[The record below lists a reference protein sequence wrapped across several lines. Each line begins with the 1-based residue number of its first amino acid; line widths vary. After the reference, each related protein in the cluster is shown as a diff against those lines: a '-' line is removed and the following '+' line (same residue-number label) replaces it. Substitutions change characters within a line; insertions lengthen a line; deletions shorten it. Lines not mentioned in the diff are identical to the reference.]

1 MGQYFADGLRDTG
14 LRLTLAKTYNPSYW
28 DYANKATCIAAASN
42 WTQKLEEREQE
53 ENNGAAA
60 RPLGLGVLWIPE
72 EWFVT
77 NNTGY
82 RQLPSACHFCKQA
95 DHLAINCRKESLH
108 LLVVDWARQPR
119 GQDYNTYIE
128 LYDHYQKRLQYS
140 VAEQQLRTLEHWER
154 G

>member
-1 MGQYFADGLRDTG
+1 
-14 LRLTLAKTYNPSYW
+14 LAKTCNTSYW

-53 ENNGAAA
+53 ENNGAAT

-72 EWFVT
+72 EWFGTDNAVYQQLPS
-77 NNTGY
+77 TGHKSENSPY